1 MISVLP
7 IALSITALIFS
18 VYVFFNSRVR
28 DRRDVLMKMSEM
40 FISDDLEKGR
50 YLLFNKVTDKAS
62 VDHLDDQEYHNI
74 NRALSAFNLLG
85 LYVKNGYI
93 SEKEAIETW
102 GWSVYR
108 SWVAAQP
115 FLEHREQGHGY
126 RPWPYFDLLAEKTR
140 ETLSRSGNPPEYK
153 VVHRSPGNKSRTAN

>member
-1 MISVLP
+1 MVNALP
-7 IALSITALIFS
+7 IALSTTALIFS

-28 DRRDVLMKMSEM
+28 DRRDVLIKMSEM

-93 SEKEAIETW
+93 GEKDAIETW
-102 GWSVYR
+102 GSDLRKVSLRPEVTVRISLYNVLNDR
-108 SWVAAQP
+108 ST
-115 FLEHREQGHGY
+115 GY
-126 RPWPYFDLLAEKTR
+126 VRCCRCHPGRHARPA
-140 ETLSRSGNPPEYK
+140 
-153 VVHRSPGNKSRTAN
+153 